1 MKVVFVADM
10 DGTLTPARLPM
21 TEEFAEF
28 FENFLIG
35 RTFYVVSGSDYKKI
49 QEQVS
54 DKILSQISGVF
65 SSLGNEFYAN
75 GKLVYQNNFEPEASL
90 LEKLENYR
98 RNTAY
103 PFELFPNYIEIRV
116 GMINFSVLGRD
127 CPQEERARYSLWDN
141 QNRER
146 EKIAQ
151 DLAKYYPEYDILI
164 GGNIS
169 IDIVPKG
176 FGKDQVANYLR
187 EIYRDEKIIFL
198 GDRTRAR
205 GNDYDIAQRLLAL
218 GNAEIFAVDGPEAA
232 MRILRSMA

>member
-1 MKVVFVADM
+1 MKIIFVADM

-28 FENFLIG
+28 FDNFLTERI
-35 RTFYVVSGSDYKKI
+35 FYIVSGSDYKKI

-54 DKILSQISGVF
+54 EGILSKISGVF
-65 SSLGNEFYAN
+65 ASLGNEFYVG
-75 GKLVYQNNFEPEASL
+75 GKLVYQNNFEPEESL
-90 LEKLENYR
+90 LAKLENYR

-116 GMINFSVLGRD
+116 GMLNFSVLGRD
-127 CPQEERARYSLWDN
+127 CPQKERARYGLWDS
-141 QNRER
+141 QNKER
-146 EKIAQ
+146 EKIAR
-151 DLAKYYPEYDILI
+151 DLAQDYPEYDISI

-187 EIYRDEKIIFL
+187 QIYADEKIIFL
-198 GDRTRAR
+198 GDRTEAG
-205 GNDYDIAQRLLAL
+205 GNDYAIAQRLLAL
-218 GNAEIFAVDGPEAA
+218 GNAEIFAVNGPDATGE
-232 MRILRSMA
+232 ILRSMG